1 MDNFIFKF
9 KSIFDYNGDINIFQ
23 IFKEETLQFLND
35 KNLRIVDYKSIGSL
49 FGMNYNQDNV
59 KNVDV
64 LIELNYDFY
73 IIKKFVNELV
83 CFYSGRGNLTKKTY
97 EEIIESYA
105 LDNHDLIK
113 SINKTNE
120 RKKFKLLQKR
130 IWMPL
135 YNAIKTYKNKDEN
148 KNKNQLKDNYD
159 DNYDNDNDNDNDNDD
174 DNYEN
179 KNHEETT
186 PTPII
191 SHNNYELNIC
201 KVKDDNKYKKAVED
215 MDENWF
221 SISGKKK
228 KLKVNLMEYYG
239 AKENIETKETKEV
252 KENIETKDIYIK
264 NRFSKL
270 VEDEDVEDDYD
281 PEDRKKFGKY
291 KIYDKYDLQE
301 IKLCEEQYE
310 KLIKSEHNVEKIIIN
325 IENEIG
331 YKKKINWA
339 DITDEDEAEDEA
351 KDESER

>member
-49 FGMNYNQDNV
+49 FGMNYNQENV

-135 YNAIKTYKNKDEN
+135 YNAIKTYKNKDD
-148 KNKNQLKDNYD
+148 NKNQLKDNYD
-159 DNYDNDNDNDNDNDD
+159 DNYDNGNDD
-174 DNYEN
+174 DNYED
-179 KNHEETT
+179 KDHEVAT
-186 PTPII
+186 PPPII

-239 AKENIETKETKEV
+239 TKEPKENKEPIEPKEP
-252 KENIETKDIYIK
+252 KDIYIK

-270 VEDEDVEDDYD
+270 VEEEDVEDDYD

-325 IENEIG
+325 IENEIE

-339 DITDEDEAEDEA
+339 DITDEEEAEE
-351 KDESER
+351 EIE